1 MIDKLEMFIA
11 LAREGHFGRA
21 AEVYGV
27 TQPTLS
33 SALRSLEDQL
43 GVQLVW
49 RGSRY
54 RGLTPEGQRV
64 LEIALR
70 IVAEARVLREE
81 MRAARHGVAGH
92 LRLGVIP
99 TALPRVN
106 WLTGPFLARN
116 PAARITILSCTST
129 EILEGIETQELDA
142 GISYLENEP
151 IGRMDRVPLW
161 RESYRLVEMS
171 EDEAPVTWADAA
183 TRPLCLLT
191 PDMQNR
197 RLVNAHL
204 AEAGVSVMPRVQSN
218 STIAI
223 LSHVAAGGW
232 AAILAEALT
241 EGFALPP
248 GCVARPLTSPDAGH
262 TVGLILEAR
271 DPHTPTLQAL
281 LADARRIEMR

>member
-1 MIDKLEMFIA
+1 
-11 LAREGHFGRA
+11 
-21 AEVYGV
+21 
-27 TQPTLS
+27 
-33 SALRSLEDQL
+33 
-43 GVQLVW
+43 VW

-171 EDEAPVTWADAA
+171 EDETPVTWADAA

-248 GCVARPLTSPDAGH
+248 GCVARPLTGPDAGH

-271 DPHTPTLQAL
+271 NPHTPTLQAL